1 MSAHSRFFADLHH
14 CKPDELSG
22 LKQQPSQSIVH
33 RRHSG
38 MEPRHNDHFQ
48 SVDAWSCLLSLCMS
62 ALYFIHLDVVALLQ
76 ISKEDESE
84 LTWIGLV
91 GMHDPP
97 RKEVRG
103 AIELCKA
110 AGIRLI
116 VVTGDNKATA
126 TAICSQVRN

>member
-1 MSAHSRFFADLHH
+1 MRAHGAKSNQFSWEQLGV
-14 CKPDELSG
+14 P
-22 LKQQPSQSIVH
+22 
-33 RRHSG
+33 
-38 MEPRHNDHFQ
+38 
-48 SVDAWSCLLSLCMS
+48 CLLTMT
-62 ALYFIHLDVVALLQ
+62 ALLQ

-97 RKEVRG
+97 RKEVKG
-103 AIELCKA
+103 AINLCKA

-126 TAICSQVRN
+126 TAICSQVRNSLFPFDTLQSGVWSHL